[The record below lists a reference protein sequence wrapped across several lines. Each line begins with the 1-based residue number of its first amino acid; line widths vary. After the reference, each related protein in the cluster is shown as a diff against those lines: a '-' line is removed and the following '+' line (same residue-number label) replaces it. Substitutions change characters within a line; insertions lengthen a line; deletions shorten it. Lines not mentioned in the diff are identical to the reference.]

1 MAALTVELLP
11 ALSDNYIYL
20 LHEADS
26 GTTAVVDPAEP
37 GPVIAA
43 LERHGW
49 SLDWILNTHHHMD
62 HIGGNAALKE
72 RYGARIVGPRAEL
85 SRIADM
91 DRTVG
96 QGDEVAVGGETAR
109 VFETPGHT
117 SGHIAYWFETSKAL
131 FCGDTLFALGCGRL
145 FEGTPAQMWDSL
157 SKLRD
162 LPDDTSI
169 YCGHEYTAGNAKF
182 ALTIEPDNAEL
193 AARAEEIAAT
203 RARGEP
209 TIPSL
214 LGLEKRTNPFLRAD
228 LPELQA
234 AIGMP
239 NASTVTAFAEVRG
252 RKDRF

>member
-72 RYGARIVGPRAEL
+72 RYGAKIVGPRAEI

-91 DRTVG
+91 DRTIG
-96 QGDEVAVGGETAR
+96 EGDEVAVGSEIAR

-145 FEGTPAQMWDSL
+145 FEGTPAEMWDSL
-157 SKLRD
+157 LKLRQ
-162 LPDDTSI
+162 LPDETRV
-169 YCGHEYTAGNAKF
+169 YCGHEYTASNAQF
-182 ALTIEPDNAEL
+182 AETIEPDNQEL

-203 RARGEP
+203 RAKGEP

-214 LGLEKRTNPFLRAD
+214 LGVEKRTNPFLRAD

-239 NASTVTAFAEVRG
+239 NCSTVTAFAEVRG

>member
-1 MAALTVELLP
+1 
-11 ALSDNYIYL
+11 
-20 LHEADS
+20 
-26 GTTAVVDPAEP
+26 
-37 GPVIAA
+37 
-43 LERHGW
+43 
-49 SLDWILNTHHHMD
+49 MD
-62 HIGGNAALKE
+62 HIGGNAALKD
-72 RYGARIVGPRAEL
+72 RYGAKIVGPRAEI
-85 SRIADM
+85 SRIAGL

-96 QGDEVAVGGETAR
+96 EGDEVAVGTETAR

-117 SGHIAYWFETSKAL
+117 SGHIVYWFETSKAL

-157 SKLRD
+157 SKLRA
-162 LPDDTSI
+162 LPDDTRV

-193 AARAEEIAAT
+193 AARAEEIAAA

-209 TIPSL
+209 TIPSQ

-239 NASTVTAFAEVRG
+239 NSSTVTAFAEVRG

>member
-43 LERHGW
+43 LDRHGW

-62 HIGGNAALKE
+62 HIGGNAALKD
-72 RYGARIVGPRAEL
+72 RYGARIVGPRAEV
-85 SRIADM
+85 SRIAGM

-96 QGDEVAVGGETAR
+96 QGDEVAVGGETAL

-117 SGHIAYWFETSKAL
+117 SGHIAYWFETSKVL

-145 FEGTPAQMWDSL
+145 FEGTPAQMWESL

-162 LPDDTSI
+162 LPDDTRI
-169 YCGHEYTAGNAKF
+169 YCGHEYTAGNAQF
-182 ALTIEPDNAEL
+182 AVTIEPENAEL

-239 NASTVTAFAEVRG
+239 NSSTVTAFAEMRG

>member
-43 LERHGW
+43 LERNGW

-72 RYGARIVGPRAEL
+72 RYGARIVGPRAEV

-162 LPDDTSI
+162 LPDETRI
-169 YCGHEYTAGNAKF
+169 YCGHEYTAGNAQF
-182 ALTIEPDNAEL
+182 AVTIEPDNAEL

>member
-26 GTTAVVDPAEP
+26 GTTAVVDPAEAE
-37 GPVIAA
+37 PVIAA
-43 LERHGW
+43 LDRHGW

-62 HIGGNAALKE
+62 HIGGNAALKD
-72 RYGARIVGPRAEL
+72 RYGAKIVGPRAEV

-96 QGDEVAVGGETAR
+96 QGDEVAVGGEVSR

-131 FCGDTLFALGCGRL
+131 FCGDTLFPLGCGRL

-162 LPDDTSI
+162 LPDDTKI
-169 YCGHEYTAGNAKF
+169 YCGHEYTAGNAQF
-182 ALTIEPDNAEL
+182 AVTIESENAEL
-193 AARAEEIAAT
+193 AARAEEIAAI

-214 LGLEKRTNPFLRAD
+214 LGMEKRTNPFLRAD

-239 NASTVTAFAEVRG
+239 NSSTVTAFAEVRG

>member
-26 GTTAVVDPAEP
+26 GTTAIVDPAVPE
-37 GPVIAA
+37 PVIAA
-43 LERHGW
+43 LEERGLK
-49 SLDWILNTHHHMD
+49 LDLILNTHHHMD
-62 HIGGNAALKE
+62 HIGGNAALKA
-72 RYGARIVGPRAEL
+72 RYGATLIGPRAEL
-85 SRIADM
+85 SRIPDM

-96 QGDEVAVGGETAR
+96 EGDEVAVGGETAR
-109 VFETPGHT
+109 VIETPGHT
-117 SGHIAYWFETSKAL
+117 SGHISFWFENSKAL

-157 SKLRD
+157 SKLRA
-162 LPDDTSI
+162 LPDDTLV

-182 ALTIEPDNAEL
+182 ALTIEPDNQAL
-193 AARAEEIAAT
+193 AAYAEQIAAT
-203 RARGEP
+203 RARNRP
-209 TIPSL
+209 TIPAL
-214 LGLEKRTNPFLRAD
+214 LGEEKRTNPFLRAD
-228 LPELQA
+228 QPGLQA

-239 NASTVTAFAEVRG
+239 NSSTVTAFAEVRG

>member
-43 LERHGW
+43 LDRHGW

-72 RYGARIVGPRAEL
+72 RYGARIVGPRAEV

-117 SGHIAYWFETSKAL
+117 SGHISFWFESSKAL

-157 SKLRD
+157 STLRD

-169 YCGHEYTAGNAKF
+169 YCGHEYTASNAKF
-182 ALTIEPDNAEL
+182 ALTIEPDNQEL
-193 AARAEEIAAT
+193 AARAEDIVAM

-209 TIPSL
+209 TIPTS

-239 NASTVTAFAEVRG
+239 NSSTVTAFAEVRG

>member
-72 RYGARIVGPRAEL
+72 RYGARIVGPRAEV

-162 LPDDTSI
+162 LPDETRI
-169 YCGHEYTAGNAKF
+169 YCGHEYTAGNAQF
-182 ALTIEPDNAEL
+182 AVTIEPDNAEL

>member
-1 MAALTVELLP
+1 MTALTVDLLP

-26 GTTAVVDPAEP
+26 GTTAVVDPATPEP
-37 GPVIAA
+37 VVAA
-43 LERHGW
+43 LEARGLG
-49 SLDWILNTHHHMD
+49 LDLILNTHHHMD
-62 HIGGNAALKE
+62 HIGGNAALKA
-72 RYGARIVGPRAEL
+72 RYGAKIVGPRAEI

-96 QGDEVAVGGETAR
+96 EGDEVAVGTETAR

-117 SGHIAYWFETSKAL
+117 SGHIAFWFETSKAL

-145 FEGTPAQMWDSL
+145 FEGTPAEMWNSL
-157 SKLRD
+157 GKLRA
-162 LPDDTSI
+162 LPDDTRI

-182 ALTIEPDNAEL
+182 ALTIEPDNRDL
-193 AARAEEIAAT
+193 IDRAERIAAT

-209 TIPSL
+209 TIPAL
-214 LGLEKRTNPFLRAD
+214 LGDEKRTNPFLRAD

-234 AIGMP
+234 AIGLP
-239 NASTVTAFAEVRG
+239 GASTVTAFAEVRG

>member
-43 LERHGW
+43 LDRHGW

-72 RYGARIVGPRAEL
+72 RYGARIVGPRAEV

-96 QGDEVAVGGETAR
+96 GGDEVAVGGETAR

-117 SGHIAYWFETSKAL
+117 SGHIAFWFESSKAL

-157 SKLRD
+157 STLRE
-162 LPDDTSI
+162 LPDDTKI

-182 ALTIEPDNAEL
+182 ALTIEPDNQEL

-203 RARGEP
+203 RAKGEP

-239 NASTVTAFAEVRG
+239 NSSTVTAFAEVRG

>member
-43 LERHGW
+43 LERHGR

-72 RYGARIVGPRAEL
+72 RYGARIVGPRAEV

-162 LPDDTSI
+162 LPDETRI
-169 YCGHEYTAGNAKF
+169 YCGHEYTAGNAQF
-182 ALTIEPDNAEL
+182 AVTIEPDNAEL

>member
-1 MAALTVELLP
+1 MAPLKVDLLP

-26 GTTAVVDPAEP
+26 GVTAVVDPAEP
-37 GPVIAA
+37 APVISA
-43 LERHGW
+43 LEQRGLT
-49 SLDWILNTHHHMD
+49 LDLILNTHHHMD
-62 HIGGNAALKE
+62 HIGGNAALKA
-72 RYGARIVGPRAEL
+72 RYSAKIVGPRAEM

-96 QGDEVAVGGETAR
+96 EGDEVAVGGEIAR

-145 FEGTPAQMWDSL
+145 FEGTPAEMWNSL
-157 SKLRD
+157 AKLRA
-162 LPDDTSI
+162 LPDDTQVF
-169 YCGHEYTAGNAKF
+169 CGHEYTAGNAKF
-182 ALTIEPDNAEL
+182 ALTIEPDNQEL
-193 AARAEEIAAT
+193 AARAGRIAAT
-203 RARGEP
+203 RANNEP

-214 LGLEKRTNPFLRAD
+214 LGDEKRTNPFLRAD
-228 LPELQA
+228 LPELQE

-239 NASTVTAFAEVRG
+239 NSSTVSAFAEVRG

>member
-43 LERHGW
+43 LDRHGW

-72 RYGARIVGPRAEL
+72 RYGARIVGPRAEV

-96 QGDEVAVGGETAR
+96 GGDEVAVGGETAR
-109 VFETPGHT
+109 VFED
-117 SGHIAYWFETSKAL
+117 SGPYQRPH
-131 FCGDTLFALGCGRL
+131 RL
-145 FEGTPAQMWDSL
+145 LVRVEQGPVLRRHPVRAGLRPA
-157 SKLRD
+157 
-162 LPDDTSI
+162 
-169 YCGHEYTAGNAKF
+169 
-182 ALTIEPDNAEL
+182 
-193 AARAEEIAAT
+193 
-203 RARGEP
+203 
-209 TIPSL
+209 
-214 LGLEKRTNPFLRAD
+214 
-228 LPELQA
+228 
-234 AIGMP
+234 
-239 NASTVTAFAEVRG
+239 VRG
-252 RKDRF
+252 HAGPDVGTA